1 MRKKSPGKEI
11 TRMALKIV
19 RFVNLLLAGLLAGN
33 EFGTW
38 AAVHPAL
45 EKLSTPERI
54 RAEQELT
61 RRYAAMMPFW
71 MLSVIASS
79 LAVLASS
86 RKTSSFLPTLLGT
99 VCFVAM
105 LVSTI
110 FGNVPIN
117 NRVLEL
123 SPEEDSEEFV
133 RLRKRWDMLHA
144 FRVFMNV
151 TGLGFLCAGALR
163 ERSRR

>member
-1 MRKKSPGKEI
+1 
-11 TRMALKIV
+11 MALEIA

-38 AAVHPAL
+38 AAVHSAL
-45 EKLSTPERI
+45 EKLITPERI
-54 RAEQELT
+54 RAEQEVT
-61 RRYAAMMPFW
+61 RRYAKIMPFW
-71 MLSVIASS
+71 MSSAIASC
-79 LAVLASS
+79 LAVLVSS

-117 NRVLEL
+117 DRVLEL
-123 SPEEDSEEFV
+123 SPEDDSEEFV
-133 RLRKRWDMLHA
+133 RLRKRWDRLHA
-144 FRVFMNV
+144 FRVLMNV
-151 TGLGFLCAGALR
+151 TGLGFLCAGVLR
-163 ERSRR
+163 ESSHR

>member
-1 MRKKSPGKEI
+1 
-11 TRMALKIV
+11 MAFKIV
-19 RFVNLLLAGLLAGN
+19 RFANLLLAALLAGN

-45 EKLSTPERI
+45 EKLRTPERI
-54 RAEQELT
+54 RAEQQLT
-61 RRYAAMMPFW
+61 HRYAAMMPFW
-71 MLSVIASS
+71 MLSVIASC
-79 LAVLASS
+79 LAVLAST

-105 LVSTI
+105 LLSTI

-117 NRVLEL
+117 NRIVEL

-133 RLRKRWDMLHA
+133 RLRKRWDTLHA

-151 TGLGFLCAGALR
+151 MGLGFLAAGALR
-163 ERSRR
+163 ERSSQ

>member
-1 MRKKSPGKEI
+1 MAIKI
-11 TRMALKIV
+11 TR
-19 RFVNLLLAGLLAGN
+19 FTNLLLAGLLAGN

-45 EKLSTPERI
+45 ERLASPERI

-61 RRYAAMMPFW
+61 RRYGAMMPFW
-71 MLSVIASS
+71 MLSVIASC
-79 LAVLASS
+79 LVVLASS

-99 VCFVAM
+99 ACFVAMLVSTTM

-123 SPEEDSEEFV
+123 SPEEDSEEFG
-133 RLRKRWDMLHA
+133 RLRKRWYMLHT
-144 FRVFMNV
+144 FRVFMTV
-151 TGLGFLCAGALR
+151 TGLGFLGAGALR